1 MVQVNTP
8 FLRWKDRFHRSP
20 FVRDSKFRIFLLRPT
35 FDKLRRV
42 SKEND
47 EGKNTPATEVEIL
60 KFIKQVITSTSTNQK
75 SFISKG
81 FLSEKE
87 ETEITAAYIENPSN
101 QGGIVVLFPDARKF
115 LINPAYKF
123 LKQYYF
129 DNNLSA
135 LITTGPPHSMHLVGM
150 KLKKDLGITWIADFR
165 DPWSNFFQNKLLNQ
179 LKSTIKKHEQAE
191 NEVL

>member
-20 FVRDSKFRIFLLRPT
+20 FIRDSKFRIFLLRPT

-87 ETEITAAYIENPSN
+87 ETEITATYIENPSN

-115 LINPAYKF
+115 AGELDQDHIPIIIK
-123 LKQYYF
+123 
-129 DNNLSA
+129 
-135 LITTGPPHSMHLVGM
+135 I
-150 KLKKDLGITWIADFR
+150 I
-165 DPWSNFFQNKLLNQ
+165 SNF
-179 LKSTIKKHEQAE
+179 
-191 NEVL
+191 